1 MESVSVFP
9 WTTKRSYHLVLLPLG
24 LALTPGCHKMSA
36 LRSDEIQVTGTVRQ
50 TGIEGGCWFLE
61 ADDSTRYELRPKQAP
76 DSLLVDGARAVV
88 VLKKRIDLMS
98 TCQVGQI
105 VDVVRVDS
113 LRAGS

>member
-1 MESVSVFP
+1 VIP
-9 WTTKRSYHLVLLPLG
+9 WTTKRSYQPILLLLG
-24 LALTPGCHKMSA
+24 LALTQGCHKMSA
-36 LRSDEIQVTGTVRQ
+36 LQADEILVTGTVRQ

-61 ADDSTRYELRPKQAP
+61 GGDGTRYELRPKQAP

-88 VLKKRIDLMS
+88 VVKKRIDLMS

-113 LRAGS
+113 LKVGS